1 MVRPVELDTRGIV
14 LPNRAFEKFA
24 LDRIAPSAPIDRFV
38 DRYWIASW
46 DLPEPFTQSIVP
58 PPAVNLVFEP
68 DGTAILSGVLHADF
82 HRELEGKGWV
92 FGVLFRPGGFRPFLG
107 RSMAELSGQRLSID
121 EVFGPAGKELAC
133 AVADAADDQTRS
145 ELVDGFFQARLPE
158 ERTVGEDISSLIE
171 SVSGEHLLLSSVA
184 ELATQFGVSVR
195 TLQRLFAEHVGV
207 GPKWVLDRCRVQAA
221 AERARKP
228 VDSWADVAHELG
240 YADQAHLTTSVSR
253 SFGSPPATYARLD
266 RPSES

>member
-1 MVRPVELDTRGIV
+1 MVRPVEFDTRGIV
-14 LPNRAFEKFA
+14 LPTRAFEKFT
-24 LDRIAPSAPIDRFV
+24 LDRIAPPAPVDRFV

-46 DLPEPFTQSIVP
+46 DLVQPFEQAIVP
-58 PPAVNLVFEP
+58 PPAVNLLFET

-82 HRELEGKGWV
+82 HRNLEGEGWV

-107 RSMAELSGQRLSID
+107 RPMAELSGQRLSID
-121 EVFGPAGKELAC
+121 EVFGPAGKQLAL
-133 AVADAADDQTRS
+133 AVAVAADDQSRS
-145 ELVDGFFQARLPE
+145 KLVDEFFRALIPVK
-158 ERTVGEDISSLIE
+158 RTVGEDISELIE
-171 SVSGEHLLLSSVA
+171 SAGGEELVSSVA
-184 ELATQFGVSVR
+184 ELASRFGVSVR

-228 VDSWADVAHELG
+228 VGSWADVAQELG
-240 YADQAHLTTSVSR
+240 YSDQAHLTTSVSR

>member
-1 MVRPVELDTRGIV
+1 MVRPVEFDTRGIV
-14 LPNRAFEKFA
+14 LPNRAFEKFT

-46 DLPEPFTQSIVP
+46 NLPEPFTQTIVP

-68 DGTAILSGVLHADF
+68 DGTAILSGVLHDDF
-82 HRELEGKGWV
+82 HRKLEGNGWV

-107 RSMAELSGQRLSID
+107 YPMAELRGQRLSID

-133 AVADAADDQTRS
+133 VIADATDDQARS

-158 ERTVGEDISSLIE
+158 ERTVGEDISDLIE
-171 SVSGEHLLLSSVA
+171 DVGGKQPLSSAA
-184 ELATQFGVSVR
+184 ELASQFGVSVR

-221 AERARKP
+221 AERASKP

-253 SFGSPPATYARLD
+253 SFGSPPAAYARLD
-266 RPSES
+266 RPNER